1 MKKNNRVPYNTTL
14 DVDLLKQLKILAAK
28 QDKRHN
34 DLLDEAMQDVLKKH
48 GVKSRNQHK
57 YGKNLKKKGNSPK
70 NRSV

>member
-14 DVDLLKQLKILAAK
+14 DVDLIKQLKILAAK

-48 GVKSRNQHK
+48 GVKFRNKHK
-57 YGKNLKKKGNSPK
+57 YDKNLNKKGNSPK
-70 NRSV
+70 NRTV